1 MTKKR
6 IFAVLLTVLMLISL
20 WTPAF
25 AASKTGAVIKNV
37 IFMIGDGMGENHLAL
52 ARGHGVNL
60 FMDSA
65 FDLRGQSKTRSF
77 SSNVTDSAAG
87 ATALSCGVR
96 VKNSALC
103 VYPFDPTGLIFR
115 PRIIT
120 ENAISHGMRTGIVTT
135 DRTTGAT
142 PAGFSVHVRDRN
154 LSDEITEQQLHS
166 DIDLIWGTV
175 AESDARAA
183 AVDLGWTYIENLAE
197 MNALTPGERSFGQF
211 TGNTWRTTPDEGM
224 PSLAEM
230 SQKAIDLL
238 NANNENGFFLM
249 IEGAHIDKNSHRTQD
264 GAVDFPSKIADTV
277 DAMQGFDNAI
287 RAAVAFAREDGHTL
301 VIVTAD
307 HETGDLYF
315 ENGRYTFHSGS
326 HTGKNVPLL
335 VFGADDLFQPG
346 EAVKNSSIPGFV
358 AAKLGWSKTEL
369 PHVAPGTFWIKLKNT
384 FRFAVPSKAAA

>member
-6 IFAVLLTVLMLISL
+6 IFAVLLTVLLLVSL

-25 AASKTGAVIKNV
+25 AATKTGAVIKNV

-52 ARGHGVNL
+52 AREQGVDL

-65 FDLRGQSKTRSF
+65 VDLRGQSKTRSF
-77 SSNVTDSAAG
+77 SSKVTDSAAG

-103 VYPFDPTGLIFR
+103 VYPIDPIGLFFR

-120 ENAISHGMRTGIVTT
+120 ENAVSHGMRTGVVTT

-166 DIDLIWGTV
+166 DIDLIWGAA

-183 AVDLGWTYIENLAE
+183 AMELGWTYIENLEE
-197 MNALTPGERSFGQF
+197 MNALTPGVRSFGQF
-211 TGNTWRTTPDEGM
+211 TGNTWRTTPDAGM
-224 PSLAEM
+224 PTLEEM
-230 SQKAIDLL
+230 SRKAIDLL
-238 NANNENGFFLM
+238 NADNENGFFLM

-264 GAVDFPSKIADTV
+264 GAADFPSKIADTA
-277 DAMQGFDNAI
+277 DAMAGFDNAI
-287 RAAVAFAREDGHTL
+287 RAAVEFARRDGHTL

-307 HETGDLYF
+307 HETGDLYY

-335 VFGADDLFQPG
+335 VFGADDLFKPG

-358 AAKLGWSKTEL
+358 AAKLGWNKTEL
-369 PHVAPGTFWIKLKNT
+369 PHVDPGSFWIKLKNA
-384 FRFAVPSKAAA
+384 FRFAVPAKAAA